1 LRRWRRLV
9 QSCQERHAPSVES
22 SVMGLVPSN
31 WFNRLSRRPLH
42 IAGAS
47 AQPPTLQLS
56 AWQALD
62 DAAKHYIDHNRWGHT
77 RRPVPKNVSSLSNI
91 QLTWSRELDVATK
104 VGLLAHR
111 QSTAVA
117 LTGIGASRPSGPSSQ
132 IRWPISLVMNA
143 IRPLFASP
151 FQRHP
156 PSVYGPVT
164 DHDDQEPSSLS
175 KKRRKSWES
184 DVKAHV

>member
-1 LRRWRRLV
+1 MHVDRVSVKRALKTNCIFFARDSAGLGLCPILQLMSYLERKKTPRPPFCRFRQMLLLRRWRRQV

-22 SVMGLVPSN
+22 SVMGLVPSQ
-31 WFNRLSRRPLH
+31 WFNRLSRRPLQV
-42 IAGAS
+42 AGAS

-62 DAAKHYIDHNRWGHT
+62 GAAKHYIDYNRWGHT
-77 RRPVPKNVSSLSNI
+77 RRPVPENVSSLSNI

-117 LTGIGASRPSGPSSQ
+117 LTGIGASRPSGPS
-132 IRWPISLVMNA
+132 
-143 IRPLFASP
+143 
-151 FQRHP
+151 
-156 PSVYGPVT
+156 
-164 DHDDQEPSSLS
+164 
-175 KKRRKSWES
+175 
-184 DVKAHV
+184 VK